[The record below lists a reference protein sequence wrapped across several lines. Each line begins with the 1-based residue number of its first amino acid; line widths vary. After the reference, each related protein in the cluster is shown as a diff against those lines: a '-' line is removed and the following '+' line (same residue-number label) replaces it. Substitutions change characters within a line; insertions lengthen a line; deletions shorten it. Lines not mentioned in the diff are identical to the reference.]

1 MNRIDEIKKSY
12 DECLFKSTSMVQ
24 DVGFLLTVIDDMKA
38 ALEFYGDDKNW
49 SDNKFIVKSDVELR
63 DNEFNDPCG
72 KRARQTLTKY
82 FGSGK

>member
-38 ALEFYGDDKNW
+38 ALEFYKN
-49 SDNKFIVKSDVELR
+49 KSGSRV
-63 DNEFNDPCG
+63 
-72 KRARQTLTKY
+72 AQQTLTKY